1 MNVQTL
7 LKSAKTS
14 IFEVQKVQFLCLDQC
29 LSFATKDLL
38 YSADGNARSTP
49 SAWNTGRT
57 LSLLMADSGKKH
69 QEPSRSHLRL
79 FYLLAPKVH
88 KVNNQ
93 PCCLWTLLFHHR
105 HETSFSA
112 LRQVPITES
121 ARPNLQTLSRKQRVP
136 ELAAACFASS
146 RGQH

>member
-1 MNVQTL
+1 MCGSRNYTERRD
-7 LKSAKTS
+7 A
-14 IFEVQKVQFLCLDQC
+14 
-29 LSFATKDLL
+29 KDLL

-69 QEPSRSHLRL
+69 QEPSRSYLRL

-136 ELAAACFASS
+136 AADVKCYCISLPRRNFS
-146 RGQH
+146 REIT